1 MQYTSLH
8 HKHTKPQCNKITT
21 IWSSTPRFKINVHFE
36 TQECIG
42 AILFSVG
49 PGFDR
54 NGCIGTRSGT
64 ALRTIMVSLPQLILG
79 HVILQHNPSRIPLGT
94 GTANRGE
101 ATCDGTLVRGFAH
114 GNFVSGTLFGV
125 WQWTETKDEGKRQWG
140 TKDPNAIPQSFYGRS
155 NRFEYGTTLRKRG
168 FNPHPF
174 VQKLQQF
181 ASTILLTKFV
191 TSLRFRTMIASFR
204 CYSFGID

>member
-114 GNFVSGTLFGV
+114 GDFVSGTLFGV
-125 WQWTETKDEGKRQWG
+125 WQLTETKDEGKRQWG
-140 TKDPNAIPQSFYGRS
+140 TKDPNAIPQLFYGRS
-155 NRFEYGTTLRKRG
+155 NRFEYGSD
-168 FNPHPF
+168 
-174 VQKLQQF
+174 
-181 ASTILLTKFV
+181 ASKERIQSTSVRPKAATIRIDDIAHKIRNVIAIPNHDCLMSLLLV
-191 TSLRFRTMIASFR
+191 WH
-204 CYSFGID
+204 